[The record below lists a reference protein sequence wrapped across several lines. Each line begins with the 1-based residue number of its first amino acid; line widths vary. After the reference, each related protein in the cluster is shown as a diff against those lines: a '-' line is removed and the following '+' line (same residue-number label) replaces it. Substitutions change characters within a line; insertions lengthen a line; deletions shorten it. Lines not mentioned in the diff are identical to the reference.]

1 MSRSRVLRSP
11 IPPLL
16 LVLGALLFAAPAPAL
31 AQSCLD
37 LPNPVIGAGGSASVP
52 LLSRVGAAL
61 RSNPSPAVTVIYQS
75 PGACFGIT
83 PYVDGTT
90 ITGTASYW
98 DPPPAGSPPD
108 TPPVQRTCNL
118 PLTGITP
125 DFGMLGTSGTLCEGV
140 TEIPDGIGDFAGP
153 VTSWSLIVPT
163 SSTQQVISGEAGYFI
178 YGLGPIEGQVAPWTD
193 PAHIWGRSATS
204 AALIALALAIG
215 VPPERMGSFFSGANA
230 DHDVVT
236 NGAMITRVVESGA
249 TAADA
254 TLGFVSTEVADANR
268 GRVRS
273 LAYQHY
279 GQSCGYTPDSS
290 TTSFDKR
297 NVRDGHYFLWSAY
310 HFYTPVDS
318 AGVIADP
325 ETRRFVGYF
334 TGTEP
339 LPPELPLNEIIAA
352 NGTIPE
358 CAMQV
363 WRDSDLGPLYSYLP
377 EAPCGCSYEA
387 LVTGAAPAGC
397 TACDEA
403 SDCPSSA
410 PVCRAGYCEV
420 R

>member
-1 MSRSRVLRSP
+1 MSRSAVFRS
-11 IPPLL
+11 
-16 LVLGALLFAAPAPAL
+16 FAPAL
-31 AQSCLD
+31 IALGILFVAAPRAEAQNCLE

-52 LLSRVGAAL
+52 LLARVGAAL
-61 RSNPSPAVTVIYQS
+61 RSSATPAVTVIYQS

-90 ITGTASYW
+90 ITGTASYR
-98 DPPPAGSPPD
+98 DPPAAGSPPN
-108 TPPVQRTCNL
+108 TPPVQRTCSL
-118 PLTGITP
+118 PITGVVP
-125 DFGMLGTSGTLCEGV
+125 DFGMMGTAGTLCEGV
-140 TEIPDGIGDFAGP
+140 EAIPAGIGDFAGP
-153 VTSWSLIVPT
+153 VTSWSLIVP
-163 SSTQQVISGEAGYFI
+163 SASTQQVISAEAAYFI
-178 YGLGPIEGQVAPWTD
+178 YGFGPVEGQASPWTD
-193 PAHIWGRSATS
+193 PAHIWGRNATS
-204 AALIALALAIG
+204 AALIAIALAAN
-215 VPPERMGSFFSGANA
+215 VPPERMASFFSGDNA
-230 DHDVVT
+230 DHDVST

-249 TAADA
+249 VAADA

-268 GRVRS
+268 SRVRT
-273 LAYQHY
+273 LAYQHF
-279 GQSCGYTPDSS
+279 GQTCGYTPDSE
-290 TTSFDKR
+290 TTAFDKR

-310 HFYTPVDS
+310 HFYAPVNGS
-318 AGVIADP
+318 GQITDP
-325 ETRRFVGYF
+325 ETRRLIGYF

-339 LPPELPLNEIIAA
+339 LPPELPLNDIIAA

-387 LVTGAAPAGC
+387 FVTGETPEGC
-397 TACDEA
+397 TACDEP